1 MTELTDTM
9 ADLSRVTHDGGGSPL
24 AARLADIATDLADLI
39 DDARPVLQ
47 GHDDLEGMI
56 VLNDL
61 NKAVMDCSVMVLR
74 LVVIEA
80 AQAVEVDDQEATDG

>member
-9 ADLSRVTHDGGGSPL
+9 ADLSRVTHDGGDSPL

-47 GHDDLEGMI
+47 GHDGLEGMI

-80 AQAVEVDDQEATDG
+80 AQAVEVDDQEVTDG